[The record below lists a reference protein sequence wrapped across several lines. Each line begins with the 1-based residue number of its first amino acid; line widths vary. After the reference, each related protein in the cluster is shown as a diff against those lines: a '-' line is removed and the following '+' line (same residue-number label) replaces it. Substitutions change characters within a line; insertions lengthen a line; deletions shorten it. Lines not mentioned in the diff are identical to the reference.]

1 MASTSRKP
9 RPTRAG
15 HGDDVDAALN
25 LWVVINRA
33 HAAITAHAQR
43 DIAQHGLSE
52 AEFGVLELLFHK
64 GPLLLGDIQRR
75 VLVSSGGITF
85 LVDKLTAKGLVE
97 RRECPGDRRA
107 RFAALTKEGE
117 RLLTRVFPAHAEC
130 MAKVLGGLT
139 REEQEQATDLLRRL
153 GTSAAAAGPEAPAGR
168 RAGGEENK

>member
-1 MASTSRKP
+1 MPSTSRKP

-64 GPLLLGDIQRR
+64 GPLLLGEIQRR

-85 LVDKLTAKGLVE
+85 LVDKLAAKGLVE
-97 RRECPGDRRA
+97 RRECASDRRA
-107 RFAALTKEGE
+107 RYAALTDGGE
-117 RLLTRVFPAHAEC
+117 ALLKRVFPAHAEC
-130 MAKVLGGLT
+130 MATALAGLT

-153 GTSAAAAGPEAPAGR
+153 GMAAAAAGPAAPTR
-168 RAGGEENK
+168 RGAGGEDR